1 MHTTFLAPHT
11 QAASPVA
18 RLRLPLFRP
27 HRARP
32 RLREVGRRGVDLPGR
47 LHAPEQPLH
56 VVDGLQQ
63 RPLPPRRARHGRG

>member
-1 MHTTFLAPHT
+1 MHLPSRKQAP
-11 QAASPVA
+11 SPVA
-18 RLRLPLFRP
+18 RLRLPLLRP

-32 RLREVGRRGVDLPGR
+32 RLREVGGRGVDLPRR
-47 LHAPEQPLH
+47 LHAPQQPLH